1 MIMLFIP
8 DSKRTA
14 TFFLEPLNG
23 IEKTISVGVARVV
36 NLFSGLFLLK
46 KENTKG
52 ILSKSFF

>member
-1 MIMLFIP
+1 LLFVLEP
-8 DSKRTA
+8 KREA
-14 TFFLEPLNG
+14 AFFLQLLNG

-36 NLFSGLFLLK
+36 NLFSGLFLPK